1 MLSRRIQYNI
11 FAVTMTQSHEIISLA
26 WRLYSDKVAS
36 GLLNPRNEKM
46 MQLQLAQ
53 ILQLLAP
60 LYEAQSNESYKVIL
74 EHPVRVDG
82 YTAIIDIVLDH
93 SIDGQSA
100 LTAIELKCFRLYSTN
115 SDSKKRGAQ
124 NLGMYDYWADIE
136 NCEKYCGL
144 SEFNSAIHLTITDDP
159 YYVDTK
165 HIGPQVATFSTN
177 RDRENVTG
185 LYECPIANRDGSINL
200 HGNYKLPWV
209 TKGSFH
215 FISQTFNG

>member
-1 MLSRRIQYNI
+1 M
-11 FAVTMTQSHEIISLA
+11 SHSEEIILLA
-26 WRLYSDKVAS
+26 WRLYGDKVAN

-60 LYEAQSNESYKVIL
+60 LYESQSSESFKVIL
-74 EHPVRVDG
+74 EHPVRIDD

-100 LTAIELKCFRLYSTN
+100 LTAIELKCFRYYSSN
-115 SDSKKRGAQ
+115 SDTKKRGAQ

-136 NCEKYCGL
+136 NSEKYCGL
-144 SEFNSAIHLTITDDP
+144 PGFKSAYQLTVTDDP

-165 HIGPQVATFSTN
+165 HTGVQVATYSTN
-177 RDRENVTG
+177 RNRENVTG
-185 LYECPIANRDGSINL
+185 LYECPIANRDGRIHLN
-200 HGNYKLPWV
+200 GNYKLPWV

-215 FISQTFNG
+215 FIAQKANV